1 MSWCFIKSYF
11 GKVQK
16 KTIQLMHF
24 LLELPLPKLFFC
36 ISWKNKTQLFELQ
49 IYCKGIYGNANF
61 TAFRCAYCR
70 SLNPARKERPTA
82 PKLECDSPQP
92 ARKSLSTTGTNFK
105 KQVIILRFYK
115 IRREVHSEK
124 LLKHLF

>member
-1 MSWCFIKSYF
+1 M
-11 GKVQK
+11 K
-16 KTIQLMHF
+16 K
-24 LLELPLPKLFFC
+24 
-36 ISWKNKTQLFELQ
+36 KNQLFKLQ

-92 ARKSLSTTGTNFK
+92 ARKSLSTTGIDFK
-105 KQVIILRFYK
+105 QQVIFLRFSK
-115 IRREVHSEK
+115 IKREVYS
-124 LLKHLF
+124 